1 MHLPHLLALPPAI
14 IALCAATP
22 GLAAEESQWPH
33 NVPRHLKYFP
43 EDEVHAK
50 CGLSVK
56 QRLQHEKPIGVKKM
70 SMDEGEMFMLDNW
83 IFAAQDTPSQPQSSR
98 RSDYDVFGNATSQAL
113 SPLRPLAQS
122 DWLARMHI
130 RDILMNRQF
139 KCPDG
144 TASCESIGAPDVCC
158 GTGSTCISVTGS
170 SVAGDVGCCPSGQTC
185 AGSVSCDEAS
195 GYTSCP
201 GTDNGGCCLPGFK
214 CQGIGCVAEGTSTS
228 FVQPSTSSST
238 PSATST
244 STTAAA
250 IPTTSSTTST
260 TPEPTSTSTSRSA
273 YTCST
278 GWFSCPASLGGGCCM
293 NGRTCATGASCLG
306 DDDNPSSTRAPDAPV
321 RPTSAAV
328 TTGASSDN
336 ICPTG
341 FYVCSAY
348 YPSGCCRVGRDCQT
362 TGSCALPRSDTIVNT
377 NGVVIV
383 APTGAESAG
392 SCPSAWYSCP
402 ADAGGNC
409 CPNGYAC
416 GEQCT
421 ATASGQSGVTSKAE
435 PSSSSSSSQASFVS
449 RLSVWG
455 MAVASFGCGLG
466 MIVL

>member
-50 CGLSVK
+50 RGLSVK

-201 GTDNGGCCLPGFK
+201 GTDNVGCCLPGFK
-214 CQGIGCVAEGTSTS
+214 CQGIGCKSLHLLLLTS
-228 FVQPSTSSST
+228 P
-238 PSATST
+238 
-244 STTAAA
+244 
-250 IPTTSSTTST
+250 
-260 TPEPTSTSTSRSA
+260 
-273 YTCST
+273 
-278 GWFSCPASLGGGCCM
+278 L
-293 NGRTCATGASCLG
+293 
-306 DDDNPSSTRAPDAPV
+306 D
-321 RPTSAAV
+321 
-328 TTGASSDN
+328 
-336 ICPTG
+336 
-341 FYVCSAY
+341 
-348 YPSGCCRVGRDCQT
+348 
-362 TGSCALPRSDTIVNT
+362 
-377 NGVVIV
+377 
-383 APTGAESAG
+383 
-392 SCPSAWYSCP
+392 
-402 ADAGGNC
+402 
-409 CPNGYAC
+409 
-416 GEQCT
+416 
-421 ATASGQSGVTSKAE
+421 SK
-435 PSSSSSSSQASFVS
+435 
-449 RLSVWG
+449 G
-455 MAVASFGCGLG
+455 
-466 MIVL
+466 